1 MFNTLAANLGSTA
14 AKKVEG
20 FSLEVIMWLMLLLG
34 AVLVGGFVIL
44 AIRRRYHA
52 SKDQTISLSFNLKT
66 LRQMRDQGELTEEEF
81 KKACEHLHKDAGVTS
96 SGPGSPPKGS

>member
-34 AVLVGGFVIL
+34 AVLWSEGL
-44 AIRRRYHA
+44 
-52 SKDQTISLSFNLKT
+52 
-66 LRQMRDQGELTEEEF
+66 
-81 KKACEHLHKDAGVTS
+81 
-96 SGPGSPPKGS
+96 